1 MAAGLCPNHAN
12 AAADGEAGG
21 RVWQGL
27 LLRVNVR
34 AFGVMQNLITIV
46 RVIYAMATALW
57 ELATAAAAAAA
68 KLLGGSRRR
77 SHENRAREHWSCG

>member
-1 MAAGLCPNHAN
+1 MTPCEHHHVFTLAGSSSPRDQRTMAAGLCPNHAN

-46 RVIYAMATALW
+46 RVIYAMATAL
-57 ELATAAAAAAA
+57 
-68 KLLGGSRRR
+68 
-77 SHENRAREHWSCG
+77 